1 MYSITEDKSTVLE
14 LPKRTVKVFVGA
26 EAYKSEKITTGK
38 TIVEPHTF
46 MDPHTHE
53 TEEEIIFVIKGTG
66 EAIVGGSVEPLAPNT
81 AVVFPAGVEH
91 VVRNTGDSPM
101 EFVFM
106 FSPTFNFGGRI

>member
-1 MYSITEDKSTVLE
+1 MYSITEDKSTVLN

-26 EAYKSEKITTGK
+26 EAYKSDKITMGK
-38 TIVEPHTF
+38 TFVEPHTD

-53 TEEEIIFVIKGTG
+53 TQEEIVFVIKGTG
-66 EAIVGGSVEPLAPNT
+66 EAIVGGSREPMIPNT

-91 VVRNTGDSPM
+91 VVCNTGDTPM

-106 FSPTFNFGGRI
+106 FNPTFDFGGRV

>member
-1 MYSITEDKSTVLE
+1 MYSVTEDKSTVLD

-26 EAYKSEKITTGK
+26 EAYKSEKITMGK
-38 TIVEPHTF
+38 TVVEAHTD

-53 TEEEIIFVIKGTG
+53 TQEEIVFVIKGTG
-66 EAIVGGSVEPLAPNT
+66 EAVVGGSVEPMAPNT

-91 VVRNTGDSPM
+91 VVRNTGDCPM

-106 FSPTFNFGGRI
+106 FNPTFNFGGRV